1 MEASDITIKAEDV
14 QAAVNANPAID
25 LALKEQALLRRITEL
40 ESKCKNN
47 DCKCD
52 NNDDDV
58 LEESLDTKGTK
69 DA

>member
-14 QAAVNANPAID
+14 QPAVNANPAID
-25 LALKEQALLRRITEL
+25 WALKEQALLRRITAL
-40 ESKCKNN
+40 ESKCKNH

>member
-25 LALKEQALLRRITEL
+25 WALKEQALLRRITGL